1 MADLF
6 CSFWKGLKFYKEFPS
21 IYADMNFDTIPCAFK
36 KRIELKASED
46 LQVISEQCACKDSG
60 RKNEGSFTETPNVVL
75 EETESNEDLGSL
87 MHKMLVTEK
96 ENLHSVAFKTP
107 LSAWQICHFAK
118 QHKGGYQIEP
128 EVATKRIS
136 TCGKNEHVFTLPR
149 CHRNLS
155 ITKENMD
162 EKSLI
167 ERDMVKDARAKS
179 VSYIDDQAN
188 RNARDGGKIYN
199 LARTRSASP
208 SPQPGYTF
216 NHSKSTAH
224 YIKSYREQITDDFIR
239 KHIQWRLKENCRSN
253 VKKSPKRT
261 NETKRKALLPA
272 PSFTFY
278 RLRMSK
284 TKNPCDSGY
293 LKVGP
298 CPRMS
303 EQKEHKRM
311 GVKSYNTATSS
322 EKRKTQ
328 ANSVSTTAVQ
338 KVDRKETNSVTKL
351 LKFQNTAP
359 TTQPD
364 DIVRSVN
371 REANAK
377 DINKTES
384 RESDLKKVELRVNS
398 RIKDL
403 PRIVPKTV
411 GRANKTKVN
420 LNRRDFSA

>member
-6 CSFWKGLKFYKEFPS
+6 CSFWKALKFYKEFTS
-21 IYADMNFDTIPCAFK
+21 IYADMNFDTIPCAIK
-36 KRIELKASED
+36 KRIELKASEE
-46 LQVISEQCACKDSG
+46 LRAISEQCACKDSG
-60 RKNEGSFTETPNVVL
+60 KRNEKSFITETSNVVL
-75 EETESNEDLGSL
+75 QESNEDLGSL

-96 ENLHSVAFKTP
+96 ENTQSVAFKTP

-136 TCGKNEHVFTLPR
+136 ACGKNEHVFTPPR

-162 EKSLI
+162 EKSHI
-167 ERDMVKDARAKS
+167 ERDMVKDATAKS
-179 VSYIDDQAN
+179 ASYVDDQAN

-208 SPQPGYTF
+208 SSQPGYKF
-216 NHSKSTAH
+216 NHSKSTAY
-224 YIKSYREQITDDFIR
+224 YIKSYREQITNDFIR

-261 NETKRKALLPA
+261 NETKRKALPA

-278 RLRMSK
+278 RFRMSK
-284 TKNPCDSGY
+284 TKNPCDAGY
-293 LKVGP
+293 LKVEP

-311 GVKSYNTATSS
+311 GVKSYSTATSG
-322 EKRKTQ
+322 EQRKTQ
-328 ANSVSTTAVQ
+328 TNSVSTTAVQ
-338 KVDRKETNSVTKL
+338 KADRKETNSVTTL

-364 DIVRSVN
+364 NIVRSVN
-371 REANAK
+371 SEANTK
-377 DINKTES
+377 DGNKTES

>member
-1 MADLF
+1 
-6 CSFWKGLKFYKEFPS
+6 
-21 IYADMNFDTIPCAFK
+21 MNFDTIPCAFK
-36 KRIELKASED
+36 KRIELKASEE
-46 LQVISEQCACKDSG
+46 LRVISEQCACKDSG

-75 EETESNEDLGSL
+75 QESNEDLGSL

-162 EKSLI
+162 EKSHI

-179 VSYIDDQAN
+179 VSNIDD

-224 YIKSYREQITDDFIR
+224 YIKNYREQITNDFIR
-239 KHIQWRLKENCRSN
+239 KHIQWRLKENCHSN

-261 NETKRKALLPA
+261 NETKRKALPA
-272 PSFTFY
+272 PSFSFY
-278 RLRMSK
+278 RFRMSK

-311 GVKSYNTATSS
+311 GVKSYNTATSI
-322 EKRKTQ
+322 EQRKTQ

-338 KVDRKETNSVTKL
+338 KADRKETNSVTTH
-351 LKFQNTAP
+351 TAP

-371 REANAK
+371 SEANTK
-377 DINKTES
+377 DANKTES

-398 RIKDL
+398 KIKDL

>member
-6 CSFWKGLKFYKEFPS
+6 CTFWKALKFYKEFLS

-36 KRIELKASED
+36 KRIELKASEE
-46 LQVISEQCACKDSG
+46 LRVISEQCACKDSG
-60 RKNEGSFTETPNVVL
+60 RKNEGSFTETHNVVL
-75 EETESNEDLGSL
+75 QESNEDLGSL
-87 MHKMLVTEK
+87 MHRMLVTEK
-96 ENLHSVAFKTP
+96 ENIHSVAFKTP

-118 QHKGGYQIEP
+118 HHKGGYQIEP

-162 EKSLI
+162 EKSHI

-216 NHSKSTAH
+216 NHSKSTTH
-224 YIKSYREQITDDFIR
+224 YIKSYREQITNDFIR

-278 RLRMSK
+278 RFRMSK

-322 EKRKTQ
+322 EQRKTH
-328 ANSVSTTAVQ
+328 AKSVSTTAVQ
-338 KVDRKETNSVTKL
+338 KADRKETNSVTTL

-371 REANAK
+371 SEANTK
-377 DINKTES
+377 DANKTES